1 MRTSITSTPAARSDK
16 LRAQRSEKA
25 KQRVNSA
32 SLQIKKAPVTRP
44 AVTVR
49 GSSGTPVIKRAYSRP
64 RRQFAFSV
72 GSSGVEMLTPA
83 IPVFKPGWRL
93 LSAVLTVLSACLL
106 ILITNLSD
114 FRVQQ
119 PVLFGFERVTAAD
132 IENVLMVSG
141 EPIYAINPM
150 DITTQLQS
158 AFPELTNIE
167 VRANFPSNVI
177 ISVSERQPVIAWEF
191 GDAAYWIDAEGYV
204 FSPRGEAAIP
214 LTVVSEDAPP
224 LQQFANKSEQALDA
238 EAILQPER
246 VKTDILQAAQK
257 LSEQLGT
264 GAVIVYSAG
273 QGLGWSDP
281 RGWKVYIGSSLNN
294 IDAKVK
300 VYRTLVDKVLAQGA
314 QPTLFNVE
322 FLDAPYYRL
331 EQ

>member
-1 MRTSITSTPAARSDK
+1 MRTSTNPTPTTRSDK
-16 LRAQRSEKA
+16 LRAQRSQKSQ
-25 KQRVNSA
+25 QRINSA
-32 SLQIKKAPVTRP
+32 SLQTKKVPVTRP

-49 GSSGTPVIKRAYSRP
+49 GSVGSPVAKRAYSRP

-72 GSSGVEMLTPA
+72 GNSGVEMLTPA

-93 LSAVLTVLSACLL
+93 FSAVLTVLFACIL

-132 IENVLMVSG
+132 IENALMLSG
-141 EPIYAINPM
+141 EPIYAINPAEVA
-150 DITTQLQS
+150 TQLQT
-158 AFPELTNIE
+158 AFPELTGIE
-167 VRANFPSNVI
+167 VKANFPGNLI
-177 ISVSERQPVIAWEF
+177 ISVSERQPVIAWEY

-224 LQQFANKSEQALDA
+224 LQQFTNEKDQALDE
-238 EAILQPER
+238 EAIAHPDR
-246 VKTDILQAAQK
+246 VKTDMMQAAQK

-264 GAVIVYSAG
+264 GAVIVYSAD

-281 RGWKVYIGSSLNN
+281 RGWKVFIGSSYKN

>member
-1 MRTSITSTPAARSDK
+1 MRTSTTSTPTTRSDK
-16 LRAQRSEKA
+16 LRAQRSQKSQ
-25 KQRVNSA
+25 QRVNSA
-32 SLQIKKAPVTRP
+32 SLQAKKVPVTRP

-49 GSSGTPVIKRAYSRP
+49 GSIGSPVAKRAYSRP

-72 GSSGVEMLTPA
+72 GNSGVEMLTPA
-83 IPVFKPGWRL
+83 IPVFNPGWRL

-106 ILITNLSD
+106 ILITNLND

-132 IENVLMVSG
+132 IEDTLMLSG
-141 EPIYAINPM
+141 EPIYAINPGEVAS
-150 DITTQLQS
+150 QLQS
-158 AFPELTNIE
+158 AFPELTNIQ
-167 VRANFPSNVI
+167 VRANFPSNLI

-191 GDAAYWIDAEGYV
+191 GEATYWIDAEGYV
-204 FSPRGEAAIP
+204 FSPRGESSIP
-214 LTVVSEDAPP
+214 LTVVAEDAPP
-224 LQQFANKSEQALDA
+224 LQQIAIESNQVLD
-238 EAILQPER
+238 EDTIVQPQR
-246 VKTDILQAAQK
+246 VKTDIMRAAQK

-264 GAVIVYSAG
+264 GAVIVYSENLG
-273 QGLGWSDP
+273 FGWSDP

>member
-1 MRTSITSTPAARSDK
+1 MRTSSTSKPATRSDK
-16 LRAQRSEKA
+16 LRAQRSQKSQ
-25 KQRVNSA
+25 QRINSA
-32 SLQIKKAPVTRP
+32 SLQVKNTPAPRP

-49 GSSGTPVIKRAYSRP
+49 GSRGTPVVKRAYSRP

-72 GSSGVEMLTPA
+72 GTSGVEMLTPA
-83 IPVFKPGWRL
+83 IPVFNPGWRL
-93 LSAVLTVLSACLL
+93 LSAVLAVLSACLL
-106 ILITNLSD
+106 ILITNLND

-132 IENVLMVSG
+132 IENVLMLSG
-141 EPIYAINPM
+141 EPIYAIHP
-150 DITTQLQS
+150 DEIAVQLQN

-177 ISVSERQPVIAWEF
+177 ISVAERQPVIAWEQ
-191 GDAAYWIDAEGYV
+191 GDGVYWIDAEGYV
-204 FSPRGEAAIP
+204 FPPRGEAAIP
-214 LTVVSEDAPP
+214 LTVLSEDSPP
-224 LQQFANKSEQALDA
+224 LQQAAIETDKVQDEEALP
-238 EAILQPER
+238 QPER
-246 VKTDILQAAQK
+246 VKTDIMQAAQK

-264 GAVIVYSAG
+264 GAVIVYNAD

-281 RGWKVYIGSSLNN
+281 RGWKVFIGSSLSN

-300 VYRTLVDKVLAQGA
+300 VYRTLVDKVLAQGI
-314 QPTLFNVE
+314 QPTVFNVE